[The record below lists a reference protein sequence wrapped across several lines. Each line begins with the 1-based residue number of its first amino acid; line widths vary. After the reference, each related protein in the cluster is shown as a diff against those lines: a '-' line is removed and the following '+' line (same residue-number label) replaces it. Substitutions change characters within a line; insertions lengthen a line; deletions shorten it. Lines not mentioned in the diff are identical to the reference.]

1 VCRLTNGQNRGGSVV
16 DLKRVGRIE
25 LRNVNAISEF
35 YGRDFIP
42 YPFMVRDPVRS
53 ALQAEAADSAP
64 DRFNHG
70 DLRIFKQWFTTY
82 MTAAIRVECNVQYL
96 GVDTPSLRILA
107 HRSGEFGFLATQHV
121 DDAIEVF
128 ALSPYELGAAVAGSV
143 KPTKPGKHA
152 KIVIP
157 EYIPR
162 RSPADDGGARHA
174 VSVPVV
180 TSATAM
186 KVPESTVTV
195 YATIQTH
202 WRPARDWGFDHTKDA
217 VVWVRV
223 SDDGEYIYVPDYSH
237 AKPMTGRGLRDGI
250 DRLIGQDVAS
260 LKKLEDG

>member
-1 VCRLTNGQNRGGSVV
+1 MV

-42 YPFMVRDPVRS
+42 YPFMVRDPIHS
-53 ALQAEAADSAP
+53 ARNAEDADSVP

-82 MTAAIRVECNVQYL
+82 RSADIRVECNVQYL

-107 HRSGEFGFLATQHV
+107 HRSGEFGFLATQHLSDAV
-121 DDAIEVF
+121 DVF

-162 RSPADDGGARHA
+162 KSRPVDDPGTPF
-174 VSVPVV
+174 SVPIV
-180 TSATAM
+180 TSNAAV
-186 KVPESTVTV
+186 KVPESDVTV
-195 YATIQTH
+195 YATVQSH
-202 WRPARDWGFDHTKDA
+202 WQPARNWGLDPTKDT

-223 SDDGEYIYVPDYSH
+223 NDDGDYIYVPDYSH
-237 AKPMTGRGLRDGI
+237 AKPMTVRDLRDGI
-250 DRLIGQDVAS
+250 DRLIGQDVSS
-260 LKKLEDG
+260 LKVSRDG